1 MSNIREEKQKHPMRI
16 KIGSIAIR
24 EEFANHCATVY
35 MKCIFNEKL
44 SSQSWWQRVHN
55 TYSVMAK
62 SQTQL
67 S

>member
-1 MSNIREEKQKHPMRI
+1 MRI
-16 KIGSIAIR
+16 KINESIAIR

-35 MKCIFNEKL
+35 MKCIFNEKF
-44 SSQSWWQRVHN
+44 SSQRVHN

-67 S
+67 SYNYKRAAN